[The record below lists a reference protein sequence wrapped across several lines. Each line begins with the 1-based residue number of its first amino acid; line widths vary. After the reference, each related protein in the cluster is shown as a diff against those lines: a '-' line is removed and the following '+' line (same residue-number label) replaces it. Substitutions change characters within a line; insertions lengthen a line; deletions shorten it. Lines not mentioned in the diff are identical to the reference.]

1 MLLVMS
7 KEVKLSSVQP
17 VDMYIVL
24 TKVKNMVWLG
34 MRKVESL
41 LKSVP
46 PVLDSHLTVA
56 RERMD
61 GFYLLDWLDI
71 IVDSLPISDLL
82 L

>member
-1 MLLVMS
+1 
-7 KEVKLSSVQP
+7 
-17 VDMYIVL
+17 
-24 TKVKNMVWLG
+24 

-41 LKSVP
+41 SKSVP

-61 GFYLLDWLDI
+61 GFYLLDWSDI
-71 IVDSLPISDLL
+71 IVDSIPISDLL

>member
-1 MLLVMS
+1 
-7 KEVKLSSVQP
+7 
-17 VDMYIVL
+17 
-24 TKVKNMVWLG
+24 

-61 GFYLLDWLDI
+61 GLYLLDWSDI

>member
-1 MLLVMS
+1 MS

-17 VDMYIVL
+17 VDMYIAL
-24 TKVKNMVWLG
+24 TKAKNMVWLG

-41 LKSVP
+41 SKSVP

-61 GFYLLDWLDI
+61 GLYLLDWSDI
-71 IVDSLPISDLL
+71 IVDSIPISDLL